1 MKPASTLYQSAP
13 EMSRDEA
20 GMKAIT
26 KMAAQVAKD
35 HPTLEVLDGMRVA
48 NVPSMIPKIRFC
60 KCVLAS
66 D

>member
-26 KMAAQVAKD
+26 KMAAQIAKD

-48 NVPSMIPKIRFC
+48 
-60 KCVLAS
+60 KCTLNDS
-66 D
+66 KDQIL

>member
-1 MKPASTLYQSAP
+1 
-13 EMSRDEA
+13 MSRDEA

-48 NVPSMIPKIRFC
+48 
-60 KCVLAS
+60 KCTINESKDQIL
-66 D
+66 